1 MSLKALKA
9 EIKRIAEKVGA
20 DEGMVVLIVLATVN
34 CSKKSSDLPE
44 SVGHIVDYRI
54 AGVSVPLYFPFSQM
68 NSSEAEEMAKLMISH
83 VISTERT
90 GIRPQIGIMET
101 RPLPPLDAWLFQR
114 PPEGVSLAKYIAE
127 QYQQILEARD
137 EHP

>member
-20 DEGMVVLIVLATVN
+20 DEEMVVLIVLAIAN
-34 CSKKSSDLPE
+34 CSKAPAGLPE
-44 SVGHIVDYRI
+44 SVGHVVDYRI
-54 AGVSVPLYFPFSQM
+54 AGVSVPLYFPFPEM
-68 NSSEAEEMAKLMISH
+68 NNSEAEEMAKLMISH

-90 GIRPQIGIMET
+90 GMHPQIGIMDM
-101 RPLPPLDAWLFQR
+101 RPRPPVNAWLFQR
-114 PPEGVSLAKYIAE
+114 PPEGVSLANYVAE
-127 QYQQILEARD
+127 QYQQILEARN